1 LADLPQLIAT
11 VQLSGLNVTLH
22 ESGETGRHIA
32 EGAELVLYRIVQEAL
47 TNVSRHAGNN
57 ASATV
62 TLTWRDTGVSVTVD
76 DDGEGTTGPHHAGR
90 VRVGMR
96 ERTALYDGSRS
107 ARPNASGGFRVHSH

>member
-1 LADLPQLIAT
+1 M
-11 VQLSGLNVTLH
+11 QLSGLNVTLH

-76 DDGEGTTGPHHAGR
+76 DDGQGTTETDHAGQGL
-90 VRVGMR
+90 VGMR
-96 ERTALYDGSRS
+96 ERTALYDGSFS
-107 ARPNASGGFRVHSH
+107 AGPKASGGFRVHAHLPYENG

>member
-1 LADLPQLIAT
+1 MRRLLGVLRDTDAVETIPQPVLADLPQPIAT

-62 TLTWRDTGVSVTVD
+62 TLTWRDTGVSDRKST
-76 DDGEGTTGPHHAGR
+76 R
-90 VRVGMR
+90 
-96 ERTALYDGSRS
+96 LNS
-107 ARPNASGGFRVHSH
+107 SHVAISYAVF